1 MKVGVAKETYPGERR
16 VALLPLNVAQLNKVG
31 VQIVIEKGAGESAGI
46 SDQDYVDKGAHL
58 ADRAEVFGA
67 DVVAQVRAFGANQ
80 EAGRSDLQLLAP
92 GQHGDRHVRSARRY
106 RGD

>member
-16 VALLPLNVAQLNKVG
+16 VALLPLNVAQLNKAG

-58 ADRAEVFGA
+58 GSISNGTTICIDKIKDSYVF
-67 DVVAQVRAFGANQ
+67 ANLNID
-80 EAGRSDLQLLAP
+80 EMLAITI
-92 GQHGDRHVRSARRY
+92 HI
-106 RGD
+106 